1 MRAMEVIFGLDSV
14 GIGRTSR
21 EIMWLGTAEENARV
35 REEKRG
41 LKSDFSLERRREKMS
56 ERQVSNVT

>member
-1 MRAMEVIFGLDSV
+1 MEVIFGLDSV